1 MRDTDSPLKPSKRH
15 PLRWLL
21 LLLLLAAGVAAWR
34 LYDTREHQRLAAENL
49 IAGRA
54 AAAQPHLDALRGR
67 TIWLPAIAKDDV
79 ARKLFASGHYA
90 EFLGYDAASQER
102 DEAPDVALYRA
113 AANLATNHVDAAA
126 TAFRAIDRAHVDVKK
141 VAALEQAIAERRAGS
156 VPYVF
161 DRNGAPIAAWRVASN
176 DVVATNAEFAPLIDT
191 SAGQLTIGANAARLG
206 TNATLDTTLD
216 PAVQRAAVAALG
228 SYRGSLV
235 AIDPRTNE
243 ILAIASMR
251 GNGKL
256 ANLALESQYE
266 PGSVIKVLTALN
278 AYQSGFDVT
287 SMFPYT
293 CKGDLLIDGRHFGD
307 WLGNGHGVLPSL
319 DEALAESCN
328 IVFADLGLRLGVD
341 RLRAFMTAAG
351 FDSQTDL
358 GFAKVPLGKTVGQI
372 FNRYETGFYAI
383 GLEHESINALHLAMI
398 ASMVAN
404 RGTLAQPRLLLARRS
419 ILGESSSA
427 SAPPP
432 ATRLASAA
440 ATEQV
445 VRAME
450 TVSTSPKGTG
460 RRAKIDGLTIAMK
473 TGTAGKRENGYQALI
488 VCLAPA
494 EHPTIAFGLI
504 AESAGPAE
512 YAGAKIARDFL
523 TALRVDRRL

>member
-1 MRDTDSPLKPSKRH
+1 LRDADPPLKKKRH
-15 PLRWLL
+15 PLRWLVFL
-21 LLLLLAAGVAAWR
+21 AVAAGLAIGWR
-34 LYDTREHQRLAAENL
+34 VFDTRVEQRLAASAL
-49 IAGRA
+49 IAGQN

-67 TIWLPAIAKDDV
+67 TIWLPAVRKDDV
-79 ARKLFASGHYA
+79 ARKLFAAGHYA
-90 EFLGYDAASQER
+90 EFLAYDAASHER
-102 DEAPDVALYRA
+102 EEAADVPLDRA
-113 AANLATNHVDAAA
+113 AANVATNHVEAAEA
-126 TAFRAIDRAHVDVKK
+126 AFRGIDRSHVDAKK
-141 VAALEQAIAERRAGS
+141 VAALEQAIADRKAGS

-161 DRNGAPIAAWRVASN
+161 DRNGAPIAAWRVTSN
-176 DVVATNAEFAPLIDT
+176 DIAATNAEFAPLIDAT
-191 SAGQLTIGANAARLG
+191 AGELTIGANAARLG

-228 SYRGSLV
+228 NYRGSLV

-243 ILAIASMR
+243 LLAIASTR

-278 AYQSGFDVT
+278 AYQSGFDVK

-307 WLGNGHGVLPSL
+307 WLGSGHGVLPSL

-328 IVFADLGLRLGVD
+328 VVFADLGLRLGVD
-341 RLRAFMTAAG
+341 RLRAFMTSAG
-351 FDSQTDL
+351 FDAQTDL

-372 FNRYETGFYAI
+372 FNRFETGFYAI

-404 RGTLAQPRLLLARRS
+404 RGMLAQPRLLRARRS
-419 ILGESSSA
+419 ILGDSSPVA
-427 SAPPP
+427 APPP
-432 ATRLASAA
+432 ATRIASAQA
-440 ATEQV
+440 AEQV

-450 TVSTSPKGTG
+450 AVSTSPKGTG
-460 RRAKIDGLTIAMK
+460 RRAKIDALTIAMK

-488 VCLAPA
+488 VCFAPA
-494 EHPTIAFGLI
+494 ERPTIAFGLI

-512 YAGAKIARDFL
+512 YAGAKIAHDFL
-523 TALRVDRRL
+523 TALRTDRRL